1 MKLIDFAQGHG
12 AELLPPVS
20 AEEIFRDQTPPS
32 T

>member
-20 AEEIFRDQTPPS
+20 EEIFRDQTPPS